1 MDNTLEDTDSIVR
14 AQIDTGAFVSCT
26 GLKHIIH
33 NYREFSPRYL
43 CPIHMQPVTQG
54 SDAIPEGVGYL
65 HVPCPNAMGFLP
77 VRTYYHPMLRTTV
90 IDERDFIRAS
100 VYAMKIF
107 SLRVFAHST
116 TLARSPTAA
125 HTVDVNLKIWR
136 CMAFSTI
143 VNTSHTHSFRRF
155 FPSTILLLH
164 RATQSKSLS
173 PSTLHL
179 KRTVSL

>member
-1 MDNTLEDTDSIVR
+1 MHGPQTHYS
-14 AQIDTGAFVSCT
+14 
-26 GLKHIIH
+26 H
-33 NYREFSPRYL
+33 REFSPRYL

-77 VRTYYHPMLRTTV
+77 VRTYYHPMLQ
-90 IDERDFIRAS
+90 RDFIRAS
-100 VYAMKIF
+100 VYAMKIL

-125 HTVDVNLKIWR
+125 HTVDVNLKISR

-155 FPSTILLLH
+155 SPSTILLLH

-173 PSTLHL
+173 PPTLHL